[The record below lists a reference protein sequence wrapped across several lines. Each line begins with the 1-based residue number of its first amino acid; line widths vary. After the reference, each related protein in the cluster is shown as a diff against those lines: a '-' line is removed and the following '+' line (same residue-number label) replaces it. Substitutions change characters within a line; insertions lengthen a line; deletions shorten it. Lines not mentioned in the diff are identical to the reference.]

1 MKRALGWVAAFVLL
15 AVPARAGDGMGVS
28 VGYSFLKY
36 LEDGGGDA
44 PLGFYLSLAGR
55 GKSALEVDLAYHRD
69 TGQLVLGDV
78 IFDTTLQTFTGQAG
92 FKVGPAPRYGQTGGA
107 RPYFHLLGGVRRDW
121 LSTVGSET
129 ESNTAWGGM
138 TGLGVD
144 IKMGQGFAIRL
155 AADFQMFWD
164 EGESL
169 KTLRLSPISWLRGN
183 RAVRPGSR

>member
-15 AVPARAGDGMGVS
+15 AAPASAGDMGIS

-55 GKSALEVDLAYHRD
+55 GKSAIELDLAYHRD
-69 TGQLVLGDV
+69 TGELIDEAE
-78 IFDTTLQTFTGQAG
+78 TLETKLETFTALAG
-92 FKVGPAPRYGQTGGA
+92 FKVGPTPRYGQTSGSK
-107 RPYFHLLGGVRRDW
+107 PYFHILGGIRKDW
-121 LSTVGSET
+121 LKVLGSET

-138 TGLGVD
+138 TGLGIDLVFS
-144 IKMGQGFAIRL
+144 KSLALRL

-164 EGESL
+164 DGDQLE
-169 KTLRLSPISWLRGN
+169 TLRFSAGFTF
-183 RAVRPGSR
+183 

>member
-15 AVPARAGDGMGVS
+15 AVPARAGEGIGVS

-36 LEDGGGDA
+36 LEEGGGDA

-55 GKSALEVDLAYHRD
+55 GKSAIEVDLAYHRD
-69 TGQLVLGDV
+69 TGQLLEDV
-78 IFDTTLQTFTGQAG
+78 DIFDTTLQTFTGQVG
-92 FKVGPAPRYGQTGGA
+92 FKVGPAPRYGQSRGT

-121 LSTVGSET
+121 LSTVGRDT
-129 ESNTAWGGM
+129 ESNTSWGGM

-164 EGESL
+164 TVEDPLGNRTESL
-169 KTLRLSPISWLRGN
+169 KTLRFSAGFTF
-183 RAVRPGSR
+183 